1 MRRITIALLTLAVA
15 GTLAADDRRIET
27 FSFDATSLARLE
39 LEHAVGDLE
48 IVDTPGNTV
57 EVVMT
62 AHCDG
67 WRCDVDDIELVART
81 SGRTLLMEVDGYP
94 RFGGDVSVDLE
105 IRMPAHLALEIER
118 GVGSTEIRGITGDI
132 EVEAGVGEIEI
143 EADSTAFRSA
153 SAEAGV
159 GDADVRVAG
168 RRIRASSSFVGE
180 ESSWQEGEGSSRIDL
195 EVGVGS
201 VDIRLR

>member
-1 MRRITIALLTLAVA
+1 MRRLTITLLALAVA
-15 GTLAADDRRIET
+15 GTLAADDRRVET
-27 FSFDATSLARLE
+27 FSFDAATLARLE
-39 LEHAVGDLE
+39 IEHAVGDLE
-48 IVDTPGNTV
+48 IVDSPGSTV
-57 EVVMT
+57 EVIMT
-62 AHCDG
+62 ARCDG
-67 WRCDVDDIELVART
+67 WRCDVDEIELVART

-132 EVEAGVGEIEI
+132 EVEAGVGEIDI
-143 EADSTAFRSA
+143 EADSAAFRTA

-159 GDADVRVAG
+159 GEADVRVAG
-168 RRIRASSSFVGE
+168 KRIRGSSSFIGGE
-180 ESSWQEGEGSSRIDL
+180 TSWREGQGSSRIEL

-201 VDIRLR
+201 VDVRLR

>member
-1 MRRITIALLTLAVA
+1 
-15 GTLAADDRRIET
+15 
-27 FSFDATSLARLE
+27 
-39 LEHAVGDLE
+39 
-48 IVDTPGNTV
+48 
-57 EVVMT
+57 MT
-62 AHCDG
+62 ARCDG
-67 WRCDVDDIELVART
+67 WRCDVDDIELEART
-81 SGRTLLMEVDGYP
+81 GGRTLNLEVDGYP

-143 EADSTAFRSA
+143 EADSGAFRSA

-159 GDADVRVAG
+159 GEADVRVAG
-168 RRIRASSSFVGE
+168 RRIRSSSSFVGE
-180 ESSWQEGEGSSRIDL
+180 ETRWQEGEGSSRIDL